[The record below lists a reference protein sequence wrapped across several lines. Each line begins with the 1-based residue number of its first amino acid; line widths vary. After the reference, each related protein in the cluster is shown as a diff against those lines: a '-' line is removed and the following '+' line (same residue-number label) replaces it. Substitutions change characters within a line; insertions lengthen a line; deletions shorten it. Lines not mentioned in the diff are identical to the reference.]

1 MKLNRSLALLTLLL
15 VVLAGWWQNLFS
27 QGPPVLPHP
36 NVRVFLVAELTLS
49 EARRTGGLLGV
60 MPSRAGRVGEKW
72 NLEDVIRT
80 GSRSPLPESAPR
92 WRGPLE
98 HVGSLSQVPYPAWDR
113 ETVLIVGVPK
123 VSGEANLV
131 PVILWGEQRPP
142 TRTRLLS
149 SPSTRGT
156 PGLLAATD
164 LASFL
169 AQDSIGAGQGLSGHR
184 GGDSRDLAAQVA
196 VWDAQHRALAYLK
209 FVPWALAVLLVIGRV
224 IGNRLAKGFAER
236 PLDEMSISAQNLKI
250 ADFIAR
256 LVIVYPLGLL
266 LVPVFGVR
274 EGWIYLGA
282 AIVSGIF
289 ALNRNQDENRPAMG
303 RRASAVSLVPRSRFW
318 AKGLAWATVLLLVL
332 DVLLGGWVS
341 ARTPLS
347 YSPLEAARFYGIGN
361 EAGGYLIGAAL
372 VLGAGDLLTTMVLGV
387 ATALLLGAPTLGAN
401 FGCFLASLIGFSVSA
416 FLQIKKERR
425 VWGALVLGAVALGA
439 VLLLVK
445 GSAQT
450 HLGRA
455 AASGREG
462 RGEVFARKL
471 AMNAHLTLT
480 SPWALLLLVQGAL
493 LWKQKKSPALLAG
506 TGAAWLLNDSGVV
519 AAALLLLW
527 HEKATKEKNKT
538 PPPREATGAGG
549 D

>member
-15 VVLAGWWQNLFS
+15 VVLAGWWQSLFS

-36 NVRVFLVAELTLS
+36 NVRVYLVAELTLS
-49 EARRTGGLLGV
+49 EARRAGGLLGV
-60 MPSRAGRVGEKW
+60 MPSRAGRVGETW

-80 GSRSPLPESAPR
+80 GSRSPVPKSAPR
-92 WRGPLE
+92 WRGPIATLNLPPKLE
-98 HVGSLSQVPYPAWDR
+98 AEPTL
-113 ETVLIVGVPK
+113 LIGTPSNPTK
-123 VSGEANLV
+123 SALV
-131 PVILWGEQRPP
+131 PVVFFSPKLPSG
-142 TRTRLLS
+142 LLT
-149 SPSTRGT
+149 SPSTGNQ
-156 PGLLAATD
+156 PGLIAATD
-164 LASFL
+164 LATTL
-169 AQDSIGAGQGLSGHR
+169 AGKPIGAGQALRMVPGEASVLEKN
-184 GGDSRDLAAQVA
+184 AAT
-196 VWDAQHRALAYLK
+196 WDAQHRAMRFLK
-209 FVPWALAVLLVIGRV
+209 FVPWALAALLALGAWRRWTWAASFVM
-224 IGNRLAKGFAER
+224 AF
-236 PLDEMSISAQNLKI
+236 
-250 ADFIAR
+250 
-256 LVIVYPLGLL
+256 PLGLL
-266 LVPVFGVR
+266 LVPIFGVR
-274 EGWIYLGA
+274 DGWIYLGA
-282 AIVSGIF
+282 ALFAGIF

-318 AKGLAWATVLLLVL
+318 AKGLAWATVLLLAL

-372 VLGAGDLLTTMVLGV
+372 VAGAGDLLTTAVLGV
-387 ATALLLGAPTLGAN
+387 ATATLLGAPTLGAN

-416 FLQIKKERR
+416 FLQVKKERR
-425 VWGALVLGAVALGA
+425 VWGALVLGTVALGA
-439 VLLLVK
+439 IFFLVRS
-445 GSAQT
+445 SAQT

-455 AASGREG
+455 AASGSEG
-462 RGEVFARKL
+462 RGAVFARKL

-506 TGAAWLLNDSGVV
+506 TGAAWLFNDSGVV

-527 HEKATKEKNKT
+527 HEKSPGA
-538 PPPREATGAGG
+538 EAPGLNCLPIIGAGG